1 MQSWRD
7 WGDNMEMRNILVRPL
22 VTEKSTSD
30 VNDENNTYVFE
41 VGLKATKSDIKDAIE
56 QYFSVSVEN
65 VRTLIV
71 RGKEKRFGRYMGKR
85 SNWKKAYIR
94 LAAGDSIDIYG
105 EE

>member
-1 MQSWRD
+1 M
-7 WGDNMEMRNILVRPL
+7 VRPL

-30 VNDENNTYVFE
+30 KLDQENTYVFE
-41 VGLKATKSDIKDAIE
+41 VGLQANKSEIKNAIE
-56 QYFSVSVEN
+56 SYFDVTVEN

-71 RGKEKRFGRYMGKR
+71 RGKEKRFGKFIGKR

-94 LAAGDSIDIYG
+94 LAADDSIDIYG

>member
-1 MQSWRD
+1 
-7 WGDNMEMRNILVRPL
+7 MELRNILVRPL

-30 VNDENNTYVFE
+30 KLDQENTYVFE
-41 VGLKATKSDIKDAIE
+41 VGLQANKSEIKNAIE
-56 QYFSVSVEN
+56 SYFDVTVEN

-71 RGKEKRFGRYMGKR
+71 RGKEKRFGRFIGKR

>member
-1 MQSWRD
+1 MLSWHD
-7 WGDNMEMRNILVRPL
+7 WGDKMEMRNILVRPL

-30 VNDENNTYVFE
+30 VLDDNNTYVFE
-41 VGLKATKSDIKDAIE
+41 VGLKANKADIKNAIE
-56 QYFSVSVEN
+56 QYFNVSVEN

>member
-1 MQSWRD
+1 
-7 WGDNMEMRNILVRPL
+7 MELRNILVRPL

-30 VNDENNTYVFE
+30 KLDQENTYVFE
-41 VGLKATKSDIKDAIE
+41 VGIQANKSEIKNAIE
-56 QYFSVSVEN
+56 SYFGVTVEN

-71 RGKEKRFGRYMGKR
+71 RGKEKRFGRFVGKR

>member
-1 MQSWRD
+1 
-7 WGDNMEMRNILVRPL
+7 MELRNILVRPL

-30 VNDENNTYVFE
+30 KLDQENTYVFE
-41 VGLKATKSDIKDAIE
+41 VGLQANKSEIKNAIE
-56 QYFSVSVEN
+56 SYFGVTVEN

-71 RGKEKRFGRYMGKR
+71 RGKEKRFGRFVGKR

>member
-1 MQSWRD
+1 
-7 WGDNMEMRNILVRPL
+7 MEMRNILVRPL
-22 VTEKSTSD
+22 VTEKSTSERH
-30 VNDENNTYVFE
+30 DEENTYVFE
-41 VGLKATKSDIKDAIE
+41 VGLKSNKSQIKDAVE
-56 QYFSVSVEN
+56 QFFGVKVEN

-71 RGKEKRFGRYMGKR
+71 RGKEKRFGRFLGKR

>member
-1 MQSWRD
+1 
-7 WGDNMEMRNILVRPL
+7 MELRNILVRPL

-30 VNDENNTYVFE
+30 KLDQENTYVFE
-41 VGLKATKSDIKDAIE
+41 VGLQANKSEIKNAIE
-56 QYFSVSVEN
+56 SYFDVTVEN

-71 RGKEKRFGRYMGKR
+71 RGKEKRFGKFIGKR

-94 LAAGDSIDIYG
+94 LAADDSIDIYG

>member
-1 MQSWRD
+1 MQSWHD
-7 WGDNMEMRNILVRPL
+7 WGDKMEMRNILVRPL

-30 VNDENNTYVFE
+30 VHDDNNTYVFE
-41 VGLKATKSDIKDAIE
+41 VGLKANKADIKSAIE
-56 QYFSVSVEN
+56 QYFNVSVES

-94 LAAGDSIDIYG
+94 LADGDSIDIYG

>member
-7 WGDNMEMRNILVRPL
+7 WGDNMEMRSILVRPL
-22 VTEKSTSD
+22 VTEKSTSEVHD
-30 VNDENNTYVFE
+30 DNNTYVFE
-41 VGLKATKSDIKDAIE
+41 VGLKANKSDIKNAIE
-56 QYFSVSVEN
+56 QYFNVSVEN

-71 RGKEKRFGRYMGKR
+71 RGKEEAFRPLHGQAFKL
-85 SNWKKAYIR
+85 KAYIR

>member
-1 MQSWRD
+1 MQSWHD
-7 WGDNMEMRNILVRPL
+7 WGDKMEMRNILVRPL

-30 VNDENNTYVFE
+30 ILDDNNTYVFE
-41 VGLKATKSDIKDAIE
+41 VGLKANKADIKEAIE
-56 QYFSVSVEN
+56 QYFNVSVEN

>member
-1 MQSWRD
+1 
-7 WGDNMEMRNILVRPL
+7 MELRNILVRPL

-30 VNDENNTYVFE
+30 KLDQENTYVFE
-41 VGLKATKSDIKDAIE
+41 VGLQANKSEIKNAIE
-56 QYFSVSVEN
+56 SYFDVTVEN

-71 RGKEKRFGRYMGKR
+71 RGKEKRFGKFIGKR

>member
-1 MQSWRD
+1 
-7 WGDNMEMRNILVRPL
+7 MELRNILVRPL

-30 VNDENNTYVFE
+30 KLDQENTYVFE
-41 VGLKATKSDIKDAIE
+41 VGLQASKSEIKSAIE
-56 QYFSVSVEN
+56 AYFGVTVEK

-71 RGKEKRFGRYMGKR
+71 RGKEKRFGRFVGKR

>member
-1 MQSWRD
+1 
-7 WGDNMEMRNILVRPL
+7 MEMRNILVRPL
-22 VTEKSTSD
+22 VTEKSTGA
-30 VNDENNTYVFE
+30 VNEQNNTYVFE
-41 VGLKATKSDIKDAIE
+41 VGLKATKEDIKIAIE
-56 QYFSVSVEN
+56 QYFGVKVDT

-71 RGKEKRFGRYMGKR
+71 RGKEKRFGRFMGKR

>member
-1 MQSWRD
+1 MRSWHD
-7 WGDNMEMRNILVRPL
+7 WGDKMEMRNILVRPL

-30 VNDENNTYVFE
+30 VLDDNNTYVFE
-41 VGLKATKSDIKDAIE
+41 VGLKANKADIKNAIE
-56 QYFSVSVEN
+56 QYFNVSVEN

>member
-1 MQSWRD
+1 M
-7 WGDNMEMRNILVRPL
+7 VRPL

-30 VNDENNTYVFE
+30 KLDHENTYVFE
-41 VGLKATKSDIKDAIE
+41 VGLQANKSEIKNAIE
-56 QYFSVSVEN
+56 SYFDVTVEN

-71 RGKEKRFGRYMGKR
+71 RGKEKRFGKFIGKR

>member
-1 MQSWRD
+1 
-7 WGDNMEMRNILVRPL
+7 MRNILVRPL

-30 VNDENNTYVFE
+30 HNDENNTYVFE
-41 VGLKATKSDIKDAIE
+41 VGLKATKQDVKVAIE
-56 QYFSVSVEN
+56 EYFGVKVET

-71 RGKEKRFGRYMGKR
+71 RGKEKRFGRFLGKR

-94 LAAGDSIDIYG
+94 LAAGDSINIYG

>member
-1 MQSWRD
+1 MQSWHD
-7 WGDNMEMRNILVRPL
+7 WGDKMEMRNILVRPL

-30 VNDENNTYVFE
+30 VLDDNNTYVFE
-41 VGLKATKSDIKDAIE
+41 VGLKANKADIKNAIE
-56 QYFSVSVEN
+56 QYFNVSVEN